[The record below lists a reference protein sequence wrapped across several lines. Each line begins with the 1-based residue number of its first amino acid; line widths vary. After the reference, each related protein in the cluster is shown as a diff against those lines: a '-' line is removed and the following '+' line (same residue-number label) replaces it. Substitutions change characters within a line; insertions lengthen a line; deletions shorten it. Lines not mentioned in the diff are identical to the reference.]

1 MLSQTDKAASPSPRS
16 LRGLDIL
23 NLLMS
28 DVRDGVGPYLSVY
41 LKGERHWEAG
51 PIGLVMGV
59 SSITA
64 AIFQV
69 PAGLLVDRAIWKRAL
84 VALAGLL
91 VATGSLL
98 IVLHPSLSTVI
109 AAQAALGA
117 ASAVIPPA
125 LAALS
130 LGLVGRR
137 MLPARISRN
146 ETFNHA
152 GNLLAAALAGTLGQF
167 LGYNWIFYLVC
178 VFAIGSAF
186 VVRLINPREID
197 HEAARGGE
205 ATGTDSKPRATPI
218 RDVVMGRDMLVFLGS
233 IILFHF
239 GNAAMLPLAGQVL
252 AQAHPGQDAIA
263 LSACIIAAQL
273 VMVGV
278 AWAVGRALSVG
289 FGRKSIF
296 LVALAVLPIRGV
308 LFTLTD
314 NPFAIVGIQAL
325 DGVAA
330 GIFGVISVIIASDLT
345 RGTGRFNL
353 AQGLAALATGI
364 GATLSNVTA
373 GYVVQA
379 FGYATGFLS
388 LAIVAVAGLVF
399 FALLMPETSKGE
411 QDMIPV

>member
-1 MLSQTDKAASPSPRS
+1 MLSQTDKAASPSPGS

-84 VALAGLL
+84 MALAGLL

-98 IVLHPSLSTVI
+98 IVLNPNLSTVI

-178 VFAIGSAF
+178 VFAVGSAF

-205 ATGTDSKPRATPI
+205 ATGTDGKPRATPI

-289 FGRKSIF
+289 VGRKSIF

-388 LAIVAVAGLVF
+388 LAIVAVVGLVF

-411 QDMIPV
+411 QDMNSV

>member
-84 VALAGLL
+84 MALAGLL

-98 IVLHPSLSTVI
+98 IVLNPNLSTVI

-178 VFAIGSAF
+178 VFAVGSAF

-205 ATGTDSKPRATPI
+205 ATGTDGKPRATPI

-289 FGRKSIF
+289 VGRKSIF

-388 LAIVAVAGLVF
+388 LAIVAVVGLVF

-411 QDMIPV
+411 QDMISV